1 MNSGNQSVNLIY
13 IISFAI
19 LIIAARFVFP
29 YGDEPDFIARTS
41 ELFGLRDTLL
51 FNPYSI
57 FGSIINIDDSIKHGG
72 ICIIKSSTLSFW
84 SAIGDGCAQE
94 WYKNLSRGFY
104 NVVFLTPFLMLL
116 CFGKREKSFI
126 SKESILISLTFPG
139 VLYYLGLFTNE
150 QFSLIMS
157 MVSMCFISAGVFVTI
172 ILCAL
177 IFILDAGNAVVFTM
191 VVGLYHSYRYLS
203 RLLTLRKIIF
213 ISLLIVA
220 VCFTLNTKALDFFN
234 SLPIIGQKADAMSEQ
249 LDGSDYYA
257 KYPLLLRPVITYM
270 TFIYMSPAYIKSIPL
285 YIFFIMFTIY
295 SIRKSSAQHS
305 NVDSPDLK
313 IFLLAFFTST
323 LSLVYMFPTYSN
335 AKYYIFAFPAI
346 TQYFINSVGAN
357 RVYLFYLIMT
367 VFLFV
372 NLLLYT
378 L

>member
-1 MNSGNQSVNLIY
+1 M
-13 IISFAI
+13 
-19 LIIAARFVFP
+19 
-29 YGDEPDFIARTS
+29 
-41 ELFGLRDTLL
+41 
-51 FNPYSI
+51 
-57 FGSIINIDDSIKHGG
+57 
-72 ICIIKSSTLSFW
+72 
-84 SAIGDGCAQE
+84 
-94 WYKNLSRGFY
+94 
-104 NVVFLTPFLMLL
+104 
-116 CFGKREKSFI
+116 
-126 SKESILISLTFPG
+126 
-139 VLYYLGLFTNE
+139 LYYLGLFTNE

-157 MVSMCFISAGVFVTI
+157 MVSMYFISAGVFVTI